1 MTMTFG
7 PRLLRC
13 KGILSIGQPDHF
25 WVIQAVQGFFV
36 SPVRFVPGQGDAVLQ
51 RPSRQFMQCICDRI
65 LREEI
70 EGVFSLLGL
79 SVTTNG
85 FRG

>member
-1 MTMTFG
+1 MTATFG
-7 PRLLRC
+7 HRLLRC
-13 KGILSIGQPDHF
+13 KGILSIGQPDQF

-36 SPVRFVPGQGDAVLQ
+36 PPVRFVPGEGDAAAR
-51 RPSRQFMQCICDRI
+51 RPPGQFIQCIGDRI

-70 EGVFSLLGL
+70 EGLLSLLGL
-79 SVTTNG
+79 SITTHG